1 MKRTILITGII
12 AVAAIIILIII
23 GRLSR
28 SKDVANLYVS
38 AKRGQFDIIVST
50 TGELEAENSQN
61 IVGPDFRQSRNIRAM
76 EIKITDLVP
85 EGTEVREGDYVA
97 TLDRTS
103 FDNTLKDEL
112 ERLTTYET
120 NLEVKI
126 LDTAVTL
133 SNLRDNI

>member
-50 TGELEAENSQN
+50 TGNWKQ
-61 IVGPDFRQSRNIRAM
+61 
-76 EIKITDLVP
+76 
-85 EGTEVREGDYVA
+85 
-97 TLDRTS
+97 
-103 FDNTLKDEL
+103 
-112 ERLTTYET
+112 
-120 NLEVKI
+120 KI
-126 LDTAVTL
+126 L
-133 SNLRDNI
+133 RI